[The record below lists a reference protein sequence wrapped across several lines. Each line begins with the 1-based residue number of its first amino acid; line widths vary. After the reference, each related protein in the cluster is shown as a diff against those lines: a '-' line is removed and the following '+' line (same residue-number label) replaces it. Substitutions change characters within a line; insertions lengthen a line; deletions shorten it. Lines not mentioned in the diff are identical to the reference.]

1 MNNYLGILEE
11 SLIKKIQVMDEIQKY
26 NEAQYRIFTE
36 TTPDME
42 KFDGYISEKGRLIDQ
57 LNQLDEGFETLYAK
71 VAEEL
76 SANRAQYATQIRR
89 MQEQVKTITEKS
101 VSIQA
106 QEARNKA
113 LIEAYF
119 AGQRTALRNNRQ
131 NSKAV
136 YDYYKNMSKPAYM
149 ESQLWDSRQ

>member
-26 NEAQYRIFTE
+26 NEAQYQIFTE
-36 TTPDME
+36 TTPDMN
-42 KFDGYISEKGRLIDQ
+42 KFDEYISEKGRLIDQ